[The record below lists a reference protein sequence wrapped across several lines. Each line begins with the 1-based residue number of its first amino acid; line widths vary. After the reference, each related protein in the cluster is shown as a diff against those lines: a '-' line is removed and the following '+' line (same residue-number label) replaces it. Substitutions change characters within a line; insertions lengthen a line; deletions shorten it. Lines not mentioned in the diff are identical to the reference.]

1 MMITIIATKPAIMPM
16 ADMLWT
22 ACEENALL
30 SLLFFNLSLLF
41 PLLVSAVV
49 IIFFDDVFK
58 TFMSHFGLKSSS
70 CWCSCAAKNL
80 IYHNNP
86 AAITR

>member
-16 ADMLWT
+16 PDMLWT

-41 PLLVSAVV
+41 PLLASACSDN
-49 IIFFDDVFK
+49 IF
-58 TFMSHFGLKSSS
+58 
-70 CWCSCAAKNL
+70 
-80 IYHNNP
+80 
-86 AAITR
+86 